1 MGVERGAAGDRHRDK
16 RRALREAWCVAR
28 VTYRPELGAPRR
40 SRQPRLTCVPP
51 SPHTHP
57 PPSRSSIPR
66 TPPPLVLLPS
76 FRRSYCSQRASPGGL
91 LITEATNISPEAMAY
106 MSVPG
111 IWTDEQVAGWRQVTE
126 GVHAKGGK
134 VVCQLW
140 HTGRVAVPS
149 YGEHPLLRR
158 SDHVARRGLAP
169 GVSSSASA
177 MLHPRSGKPLGTVRG
192 GGGGEERGEAE
203 RGRRRKGERE
213 MG

>member
-1 MGVERGAAGDRHRDK
+1 MERGAAGDRHRDR

-66 TPPPLVLLPS
+66 TPPSPLVLLRPS
-76 FRRSYCSQRASPGGL
+76 VAATAPGALPLFRAPHHTDS
-91 LITEATNISPEAMAY
+91 TNISPEAMAY

-134 VVCQLW
+134 VGCQLW
-140 HTGRVAVPS
+140 HTVRVWPS
-149 YGEHPLLRR
+149 HR
-158 SDHVARRGLAP
+158 
-169 GVSSSASA
+169 
-177 MLHPRSGKPLGTVRG
+177 M
-192 GGGGEERGEAE
+192 ERGERE
-203 RGRRRKGERE
+203 RKKEKRERWDGRRRRHASPGRRAECYDV
-213 MG
+213 